1 VRIAGS
7 GPLIASNVICFTDT
21 PPLSCRSVPAANTCG
36 ASARG
41 VMLWKLTPDQFD
53 RFILGAAAILTVLF
67 AVVAFALALFV
78 F

>member
-1 VRIAGS
+1 
-7 GPLIASNVICFTDT
+7 
-21 PPLSCRSVPAANTCG
+21 
-36 ASARG
+36 
-41 VMLWKLTPDQFD
+41 MLWKLTPDQFD